1 MTAAV
6 ESTTP
11 SAVIDRVSLV
21 LDAFDGPGRLTL
33 AQIVRRTGL
42 PRSSAHRM
50 LERLVQLRWLRT
62 PGQDLNAMWAECE
75 DALFP
80 LPMWE
85 GYR

>member
-1 MTAAV
+1 MTVAPDIA

-42 PRSSAHRM
+42 PRSSA
-50 LERLVQLRWLRT
+50 
-62 PGQDLNAMWAECE
+62 PGCSRGW
-75 DALFP
+75 
-80 LPMWE
+80 
-85 GYR
+85 